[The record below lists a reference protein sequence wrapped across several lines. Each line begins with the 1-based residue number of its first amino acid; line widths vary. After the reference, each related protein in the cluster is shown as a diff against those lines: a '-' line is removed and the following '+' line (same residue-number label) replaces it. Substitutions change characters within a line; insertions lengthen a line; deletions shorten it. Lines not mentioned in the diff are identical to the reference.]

1 MRTILNVRVRGSVHF
16 IFTHCSLAIHCIA
29 LHSILPHWQVEESIS
44 PLVPILSLPIY
55 QFVFFTYYRCP
66 ERRRTRRKE
75 LEGGVV
81 IKKKKKRKGKVSAGG
96 YATAKHS
103 VKYLIILQIK
113 RYNRAFPFR
122 KPTDLLACK
131 GKKSTRIYAY
141 IHTIA
146 V

>member
-1 MRTILNVRVRGSVHF
+1 MRTILNVRVRASVHF

-55 QFVFFTYYRCP
+55 QFIFFTYYRCP

-81 IKKKKKRKGKVSAGG
+81 IKKKKKRKGKVVSGRSRHRQTFRKIFDYFTNKA
-96 YATAKHS
+96 
-103 VKYLIILQIK
+103 
-113 RYNRAFPFR
+113 YNRAFPFR

-131 GKKSTRIYAY
+131 GKKSTRICAY